1 MVFPLQNV
9 RSAGPTST
17 KEATMHRA
25 LRILPLSAFVLAAA
39 VASTAGAAALSSA
52 DKEFALEAGR
62 GGAAEVE
69 IARVAAARATRQEVR
84 GFAQRLVDDHGK
96 ANTELEN
103 LAKQKGVT
111 LVATLDPQH
120 QTVVDQLKTMSGAAI
135 DDTFLKA
142 MVADHTAAS
151 QLFERGQQS
160 SDPDLKA
167 FAQRTLPAI
176 QQHLEMAKRLAE
188 AAAR

>member
-1 MVFPLQNV
+1 
-9 RSAGPTST
+9 
-17 KEATMHRA
+17 MHRA
-25 LRILPLSAFVLAAA
+25 LRILPFSAFILAAA
-39 VASTAGAAALSSA
+39 VTSTAGAALSSA

-69 IARVAAARATRQEVR
+69 IARVAAARATRKEVR
-84 GFAQRLVDDHGK
+84 DFAQRLVDDHGK
-96 ANTELEN
+96 ANTELEGI
-103 LAKQKGVT
+103 AKQAGIT
-111 LVATLDPQH
+111 LVTTLDAQH
-120 QTVVDQLKTMSGAAI
+120 QTVVDQLKTMSGPGI

-142 MVADHTAAS
+142 MVKDHTAAA
-151 QLFERGQQS
+151 QLFERGQQA

-188 AAAR
+188 AGASSR

>member
-1 MVFPLQNV
+1 
-9 RSAGPTST
+9 
-17 KEATMHRA
+17 MHRA
-25 LRILPLSAFVLAAA
+25 LRILPLSAIVLAAA
-39 VASTAGAAALSSA
+39 ASTAGAAALSPA

-62 GGAAEVE
+62 GGAVEVE
-69 IARVAAARATRQEVR
+69 IARVAAARATRKEVR
-84 GFAQRLVDDHGK
+84 DFAQRLVDDHGK
-96 ANTELEN
+96 ANTELES

-135 DDTFLKA
+135 DDTFLRT
-142 MVADHTAAS
+142 MVNDHTAAS

>member
-1 MVFPLQNV
+1 
-9 RSAGPTST
+9 
-17 KEATMHRA
+17 MHRA
-25 LRILPLSAFVLAAA
+25 LKILPLSAFVLAAA
-39 VASTAGAAALSSA
+39 VASTASAESLSSA
-52 DKEFALEAGR
+52 DKDFALEAGR

-69 IARVAAARATRQEVR
+69 ISRVAAARATRKEVR
-84 GFAQRLVDDHGK
+84 DFAQRLVDDHGK
-96 ANTELEN
+96 ANTELES

-111 LVATLDPQH
+111 LVATLDPEH

-142 MVADHTAAS
+142 MVKDHTAAA
-151 QLFERGQQS
+151 QLFESGQQAT
-160 SDPDLKA
+160 DPDLKA
-167 FAQRTLPAI
+167 FAQRTLPTI